1 MPRMKARTEQWLIGG
16 VFAGIALILIVI
28 AWLRYEREPE
38 PEAPAAAPAAEEKP
52 AGPRHPVRP
61 PIDATPSSGE
71 RLVPL
76 PPLADSDRFFALEL
90 GNVLGES
97 LEKQLADE
105 AVIEK
110 FVATVDNLPRDKLAE
125 RLRPI
130 GKVPGD
136 FTVLE
141 SEDGERYAFSP
152 DNDRRYDALVSMFT
166 AAPTAEM
173 VDLYRRFYPLF
184 QEAYVNLGYPDG
196 YFNDRVIEVIDHLL
210 ETPAPDDR
218 PGLVRPHVL
227 YEYADPAL
235 ESLSSGQKAM
245 LRLGG
250 EHRTAVEAKLR
261 ELRSALADS
270 ESPPAAEPAEPTGP

>member
-1 MPRMKARTEQWLIGG
+1 MKARTEQWLIGG
-16 VFAGIALILIVI
+16 VFAGIALVLIVI
-28 AWLRYEREPE
+28 AWLRYERTPE
-38 PEAPAAAPAAEEKP
+38 PEEPAAAPVTETEAEPE
-52 AGPRHPVRP
+52 GPRHPVRP
-61 PIDATPSSGE
+61 PIDAQPSASD

-76 PPLADSDRFFALEL
+76 PPLADSDKFFALEL
-90 GNVLGES
+90 GDVLGES
-97 LEKQLADE
+97 LEKQLANE

-125 RLRPI
+125 RLRPV

-136 FTVLE
+136 FAVAE
-141 SEDGERYAFSP
+141 SADGERYAWSP
-152 DNDRRYDALVSMFT
+152 DNERRYDALVGMFT
-166 AAPTAEM
+166 AAPTTDM

-210 ETPAPDDR
+210 ETPDVETPPD
-218 PGLVRPHVL
+218 LVRPHVL
-227 YEYADPAL
+227 YQYADPKL

-245 LRLGG
+245 LRLGSD
-250 EHRTAVEAKLR
+250 HRAAVEEKLR

-270 ESPPAAEPAEPTGP
+270 ASPRETEPAGQ